1 MRFAEVRAFAVHIFT
16 ALGAALGLLA
26 LIFATGGHWA
36 AMFFT
41 LGLALL
47 VDGIDGPLARRFKV
61 QELLPRWSG
70 EGLDFV
76 VDFITYV
83 FVPAYAIAASGYLPE
98 MLAIPLAALIVVT
111 GALYFADGNMK
122 TEDNYFRGFPAVW
135 NLVAFYIFVLAPH
148 PWAAAAAIVAL
159 AVLTFVP
166 VRFVH
171 PLRVRQGRIINIML
185 MVVWAAF
192 AFIAVATD
200 LEPGPYVTAG
210 LSVIALYFLVAGLLR
225 RAG

>member
-1 MRFAEVRAFAVHIFT
+1 MRFAEVRAFAVHVFT

-83 FVPAYAIAASGYLPE
+83 FVPAYAIAASGYLPQT
-98 MLAIPLAALIVVT
+98 LAIPLAALIVVT

-148 PWAAAAAIVAL
+148 PWAGAAAIVAL

-171 PLRVRQGRIINIML
+171 PLRVRQGRIINIVL

-200 LEPGPYVTAG
+200 LEPGSYVTAG